1 MMLPIDPFK
10 GDLLKRL
17 IQAAVY
23 LNMPAF
29 KSIKY
34 LILELCLAR
43 IYYEFQYDPSDSK
56 SLEKL

>member
-29 KSIKY
+29 KSIDCN
-34 LILELCLAR
+34 ILR
-43 IYYEFQYDPSDSK
+43 IVLGK
-56 SLEKL
+56 NIL